1 MKGGRE
7 GGREGGGE
15 GGRDGGRE
23 GGRGRERCILYC
35 LTLCAFSTPSFHSQS
50 CQAPLR
56 QPAQNQLDQ
65 PPPSH
70 TRTDAAARPVRE
82 LQGPP
87 VRQNTGPTLVKKKA
101 AAKCEPSFN
110 FNAVLTWLQSQCL
123 DHVLEHEISP
133 CT

>member
-1 MKGGRE
+1 MYSLLL
-7 GGREGGGE
+7 
-15 GGRDGGRE
+15 DIV
-23 GGRGRERCILYC
+23 CILHPIIPFPK
-35 LTLCAFSTPSFHSQS
+35 LPGSSKTTRSK
-50 CQAPLR
+50 
-56 QPAQNQLDQ
+56 PAG
-65 PPPSH
+65 PASVFPHPPSH